1 MRRSRSL
8 EPGGATAGR
17 LGLQHR
23 PVERHPH
30 QRPGTAEQLHRR
42 RLCLGPR
49 RHAPYEVT
57 AERLRDPLQSASLP
71 GISAQSLTLRETELL
86 SRKSRLASARVS
98 DRGPDYE
105 RRRAPSIATPRSIT
119 ATRRRSSAAVY
130 PWRVATHVVTRPC
143 HKERATG
150 RKFGDG
156 ETRTRTGDTTIF
168 RESSQTLLRSK
179 RLQMPTRC
187 AVGAVRQHMWIRG
200 VSGGLGL
207 RRAVKFQKVA
217 PALPH
222 CAGPMICDGARQASR
237 LEDSA
242 TLGSQTGAAL
252 HARSSRAPLR

>member
-23 PVERHPH
+23 PVERHRH

-49 RHAPYEVT
+49 RHVPYEVT

-105 RRRAPSIATPRSIT
+105 CRRAPSIATPRSIT
-119 ATRRRSSAAVY
+119 ATRRRSPAAVY

-143 HKERATG
+143 HKERATC

-179 RLQMPTRC
+179 TPANPNALRSRSGAPTHVDSR
-187 AVGAVRQHMWIRG
+187 R
-200 VSGGLGL
+200 SGGLGL
-207 RRAVKFQKVA
+207 RRAVKS
-217 PALPH
+217 PEGR
-222 CAGPMICDGARQASR
+222 AGPAS
-237 LEDSA
+237 
-242 TLGSQTGAAL
+242 
-252 HARSSRAPLR
+252 LRRTDDL